1 MNYKETIELAQSKL
15 EEARAIVSKPD
26 ASAEEK
32 AKVPG
37 LMAEAKQLKADA
49 DTLAT
54 IDREGGALA
63 ELAKTAG
70 TQKSNPAE
78 QAKKFEVWG
87 EFLERVAEAERGGRK
102 DARLVFFKDEEPQGN
117 TRVSKDMSGE
127 TGAAGGYLI
136 PEEFRAELMA
146 VSAMNAVVRPNATV
160 IPMRRRQI
168 SIPALSQTGSL
179 PAGVPR
185 WFGGL
190 RAYWIGEGQPK
201 PPSDAAFREINLA
214 AKKLVVFTRATDELL
229 DDAAISLE
237 AFLSGPL
244 GMAGAIAWMEDYAFF
259 WGSGA
264 AQPLGIFN
272 SPALVTID
280 RNRTGA
286 VTFNDLVLMMAR
298 HKMSRNSRW
307 TFSQTVLPDIMRL
320 EDNNGNLIWAG
331 AINGNPPTLL
341 GLPYDISE
349 ALPPVGT
356 TGDILLA
363 DYRFYLIG
371 DRQATTVESTRFEA
385 WQDDKTSWR
394 AVHRVDGQP
403 WLDAPLTLQDG
414 STTISPFV
422 TLSSDLS

>member
-1 MNYKETIELAQSKL
+1 MNYKETIELAMSKL
-15 EEARAIVSKPD
+15 DEARSITSKAD

-70 TQKSNPAE
+70 TQRTNDAA
-78 QAKKFEVWG
+78 QAKKFEFWG
-87 EFLERVAEAERGGRK
+87 EFLERVAEAEKGGRK
-102 DARLVFFKDEEPQGN
+102 DGRLVFFKDEEPQGQ

-127 TGAAGGYLI
+127 TGASGGYLI

-146 VSAMNAVVRPNATV
+146 VSAGNAVVRPNATV

-190 RAYWIGEGQPK
+190 RAYWIGEGQTK
-201 PPSDAAFREINLA
+201 PSSDAAFREINLA

-259 WGSGA
+259 WGNGA

-280 RNRTGA
+280 RNVTGA

-320 EDNNGNLIWAG
+320 KDDNGNLIWVNGVNG
-331 AINGNPPTLL
+331 AAPTLL

-414 STTISPFV
+414 TTTVSPFV

>member
-1 MNYKETIELAQSKL
+1 MNYKETVELAQTKL
-15 EEARAIVSKPD
+15 QEARALVSKTD
-26 ASAEEK
+26 ATPEERGRAK
-32 AKVPG
+32 A
-37 LMAEAKQLKADA
+37 LMAEAQRLKEDA
-49 DTLAT
+49 DLLAT
-54 IDREGGALA
+54 IDREGGVIADM
-63 ELAKTAG
+63 AKTAG
-70 TQKSNPAE
+70 TERRSEAG
-78 QAKKFEVWG
+78 QAKKFEYWG
-87 EFLERVAEAERGGRK
+87 EFLEAVATAQAGGKK
-102 DARLVFFKDEEPQGN
+102 DARLEGKFFKDEEPQGH
-117 TRVSKDMSGE
+117 TRKDMSGE
-127 TGAAGGYLI
+127 TGAGGGYLI
-136 PEEFRAELMA
+136 PEEFRAELMSVA
-146 VSAMNAVVRPNATV
+146 ATEAVVRPRATV

-168 SIPALSQTGSL
+168 SIPKLNQTKDL

-201 PPSDAAFREINLA
+201 PASDAEFGELTLA

-229 DDAAISLE
+229 DDAAVSLE

-264 AQPLGIFN
+264 AQPMGIFN
-272 SPALVTID
+272 SPALLTVERD
-280 RNRTGA
+280 VSGR
-286 VTFNDLVLMMAR
+286 VSFNDLILMLAA
-298 HKMSRNSRW
+298 HKMSRTSRW
-307 TFSQTVLPDIMRL
+307 AFSQTVLPDIMRL
-320 EDNNGNLIWAG
+320 KDDEGNLIWADARNG
-331 AINGNPPTLL
+331 APATLL
-341 GLPYDISE
+341 GLPYDITE
-349 ALPPVGT
+349 AQPPVGT

-414 STTISPFV
+414 TTRVSPFV
-422 TLSSDLS
+422 TLSSDVS

>member
-1 MNYKETIELAQSKL
+1 MDYKETVELAYSKL
-15 EEARAIVSKPD
+15 EEARALATKAD
-26 ASAEEK
+26 ASPEEK
-32 AKVPG
+32 AKIPE
-37 LMAEAKQLKADA
+37 LMKDAKQLKADA

-54 IDREGGALA
+54 IDREGGILA
-63 ELAKTAG
+63 EQVKNAGIERKTPAADAKF
-70 TQKSNPAE
+70 Q
-78 QAKKFEVWG
+78 VWG
-87 EFLERVAEAERGGRK
+87 EFLDMVATAQRGGK
-102 DARLVFFKDEEPQGN
+102 TDPRLKFFKDDEPQGN
-117 TRVSKDMSGE
+117 SRVQKDMSGE

-146 VSAMNAVVRPNATV
+146 VTASEAIVRRYATV

-168 SIPALSQTGSL
+168 SIPALNQTQDL

-190 RAYWIGEGQPK
+190 RAYWIGEGQTK
-201 PPSDAAFREINLA
+201 PTSDAVFRELNLA
-214 AKKLVVFTRATDELL
+214 AKKLVLFTRATDELL

-272 SPALVTID
+272 SGALVTV
-280 RNRTGA
+280 NRDAPNG
-286 VTFNDLVLMMAR
+286 VSFNDLVLMMAK

-307 TFSQTVLPDIMRL
+307 AFSQTVMPSIMRL
-320 EDNNGNLIWAG
+320 KDDQGNLIWG
-331 AINGNPPTLL
+331 SAINGAPPTLL
-341 GLPYDISE
+341 GIPYDISE

-363 DYRFYLIG
+363 DYRFYVIG
-371 DRQATTVESTRFEA
+371 DRQATTVESTKFEA
-385 WQDDKTSWR
+385 WQEDKTSWR

-414 STTISPFV
+414 TTQISPFV
-422 TLSSDLS
+422 TLSSSIS